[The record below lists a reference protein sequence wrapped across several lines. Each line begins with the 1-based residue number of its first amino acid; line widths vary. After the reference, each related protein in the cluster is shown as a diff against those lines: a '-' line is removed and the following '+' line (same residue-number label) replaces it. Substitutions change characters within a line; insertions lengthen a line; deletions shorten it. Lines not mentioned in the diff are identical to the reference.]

1 MPAEGPLRDGNGPHF
16 DLPGF
21 DLIETMRWEPA
32 AGFLRFER
40 HLARLY
46 ASAAE
51 LGFACDP
58 EGVGEALKNAVGQAG
73 IPLRT
78 RLVLSRNGDTT
89 ASAQPYEPL
98 PAGKVWKL
106 RLARTRL
113 SSSDMLLRH
122 KTSRRQ
128 IYTHARSEYLV
139 TQADEVLLANERGE
153 LCEGTITTLF
163 ADFGGPALATP
174 RLDCGLLAGVL
185 RAEMLDQGKAEE
197 AVFSFDDLKS
207 AKAVFV
213 GNSLRGLI
221 AATLA

>member
-1 MPAEGPLRDGNGPHF
+1 
-16 DLPGF
+16 
-21 DLIETMRWEPA
+21 MRWEPD
-32 AGFLRFER
+32 AGFLRLER

-58 EGVGEALKNAVGQAG
+58 RRVGEALSHAVAQSGT
-73 IPLRT
+73 LRV
-78 RLVLSRNGDTT
+78 RLALSRNGEVA

-98 PAGKVWKL
+98 PAGKVWTV
-106 RLARTRL
+106 RLARSRL
-113 SSSDMLLRH
+113 DSGDPLLRH

-128 IYTHARSEYLV
+128 TYTHARSEYLI

-163 ADFGGPALATP
+163 ADFSGAALATP
-174 RLDCGLLAGVL
+174 RLDCGLLAGIL

-197 AVFSFDDLKS
+197 AVFSFDTLKS
-207 AKAVFV
+207 ARAVFV

-221 AATLA
+221 PAMIA